1 MTLRMAGMVERPD
14 TNSEAANRR
23 APGVNPLETEADA
36 WFVREVLPLE
46 ASLMQFLQHNW
57 RNKSEISDLRQEVYV
72 RVYEA
77 AKHTI
82 PERPKQF
89 LFATAR
95 NLLID
100 RVRHAQVVPIE
111 AASDLEALEIAA
123 DTPGPDRI
131 VQARDELRLL
141 QVALDSL
148 PPRWRNAIILQR
160 VEGLS
165 RKQIAERM
173 GVTELSAARYL
184 ADGICALVDR
194 LYGDPPNL
202 RREK

>member
-1 MTLRMAGMVERPD
+1 MVERPD
-14 TNSEAANRR
+14 TNSEAANRYLS
-23 APGVNPLETEADA
+23 GVNPFETEADA
-36 WFVREVLPLE
+36 WFVREILPLE
-46 ASLMQFLQHNW
+46 ASLMQYLQHNW

-77 AKHTI
+77 AKHEI
-82 PERPKQF
+82 PEWPKQF

-95 NLLID
+95 NLLIN
-100 RVRHAQVVPIE
+100 RVRHAQIVPIE
-111 AASDLEALEIAA
+111 AVSDLEALEIA
-123 DTPGPDRI
+123 GEVPDPERI

-148 PPRWRNAIILQR
+148 PPRWRTAVVLQR

-173 GVTELSAARYL
+173 GVTESSAAKYL
-184 ADGICALVDR
+184 ADGICALVDK
-194 LYGDPPNL
+194 LYGHPPNL
-202 RREK
+202 RGKT